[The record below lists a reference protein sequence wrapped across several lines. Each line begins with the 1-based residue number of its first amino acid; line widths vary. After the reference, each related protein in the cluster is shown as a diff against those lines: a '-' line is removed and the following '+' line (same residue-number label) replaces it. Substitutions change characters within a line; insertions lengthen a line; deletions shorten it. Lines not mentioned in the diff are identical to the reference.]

1 MNRDTATTDTD
12 PILAKVRKLLA
23 KAEDPAA
30 TAAEA
35 ETYTAKAAQLIADY
49 GIDRAMLAAGDPSR
63 DPVGD
68 RIVVLRPPYAVDKAE
83 LLDTVA
89 QRLRC
94 QAVHRREHTA
104 DGKELSVHLFG
115 HASDLERTDLLFT
128 SLLLQATTELGR
140 VPTPPRESKAA
151 FRRSWLAGYRVAI
164 GDRLRAAEER
174 AAREAAPR
182 FRASGREASLVL
194 ADRSAEVDVALR
206 EEYPHLRTARP
217 RQLSGSGARDGWSAG
232 QRADLGG
239 ERLGEGR
246 RGILPA

>member
-1 MNRDTATTDTD
+1 MTDTD

-49 GIDRAMLAAGDPSR
+49 GIDRAMLAAADPGR

-68 RIVVLRPPYAVDKAE
+68 RVVVLRAPYAADKAE

-94 QAVHRREHTA
+94 RAVHRRSVTP

-115 HASDLERTDLLFT
+115 HSSDLERTDLLFT
-128 SLLLQATTELGR
+128 SLLLQATTELAR

-151 FRRSWLAGYRVAI
+151 FRRSWLAGYRTAI

-182 FRASGREASLVL
+182 FRAQGHEAALVL
-194 ADRSAEVDVALR
+194 ADRSLEVDHALHAA
-206 EEYPHLRTARP
+206 YPRLRTARP
-217 RQLSGSGARDGWSAG
+217 RLLSGSGARDGWQAG

-239 ERLGEGR
+239 ERLGGR
-246 RGILPA
+246 GRGSLPA

>member
-1 MNRDTATTDTD
+1 MNHSIPQAD

-30 TAAEA
+30 TAQES

-49 GIDRAMLAAGDPSR
+49 GIDRALLAAGDPSR

-68 RIVVLRPPYAVDKAE
+68 RVVLLEAPYAVDKAE

-94 QAVHRREHTA
+94 KAVHRTTHGER
-104 DGKELSVHLFG
+104 GKELSVHLFG

-128 SLLLQATTELGR
+128 SLLMQATTELGR
-140 VPTPPRESKAA
+140 VSAPRHESKAA
-151 FRRSWLAGYRVAI
+151 FRRSWLAGYRIAI
-164 GDRLRAAEER
+164 GNRLAEAEER
-174 AAREAAPR
+174 AVREAEPR
-182 FRASGREASLVL
+182 FRSSGTASALVL
-194 ADRSAEVDVALR
+194 ADRGAEVVTALNA
-206 EEYPHLRTARP
+206 EYPHLRTARA
-217 RQLSGSGARDGWSAG
+217 RTLSGSGGRAGWDAG

-239 ERLGEGR
+239 GRLGRRG

>member
-1 MNRDTATTDTD
+1 MDDVM
-12 PILAKVRKLLA
+12 LAKVRKLLA

-30 TAAEA
+30 TAEEA

-49 GIDRAMLAAGDPSR
+49 GIDRALLAAADPSR

-89 QRLRC
+89 ARLRC
-94 QAVHRREHTA
+94 RAVHRREQTP

-140 VPTPPRESKAA
+140 VAAPAWEHKAA
-151 FRRSWLAGYRVAI
+151 FRRSWLAGFRTAI
-164 GDRLRAAEER
+164 GERLRRAEER
-174 AAREAAPR
+174 AAQEAAPR
-182 FRASGREASLVL
+182 FRAGGREAALVL
-194 ADRSAEVDVALR
+194 ADRSLEVDSALTQ
-206 EEYPHLRTARP
+206 EYPHLRTARP
-217 RQLSGSGARDGWSAG
+217 RALSGTGARAGWDAG

-239 ERLGEGR
+239 PRVGGR
-246 RGILPA
+246 RAGILPA